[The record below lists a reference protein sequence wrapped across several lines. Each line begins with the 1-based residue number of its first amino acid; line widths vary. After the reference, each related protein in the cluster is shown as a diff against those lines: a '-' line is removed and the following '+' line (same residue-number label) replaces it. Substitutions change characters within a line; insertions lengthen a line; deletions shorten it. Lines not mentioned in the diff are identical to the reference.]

1 MARTLVPHAYDE
13 AGSVTSV
20 ADGVPDYEDLYRT
33 HHDRISR
40 LCRFLLSDPDEAD
53 DVTQEVF
60 LKLFR
65 QHQQKDR
72 AMAWGPWLTTV
83 TVNACRDRR
92 RSAWWKWGRVW
103 SDELNEADMPSG
115 APTPEQVALSRECQR
130 RVWDCFRQL
139 SARQREVFVLRHL
152 EGYSTE
158 ETAAVLGTRPGSVK
172 RHLFRA
178 VQHMRTALR
187 GLT

>member
-1 MARTLVPHAYDE
+1 MAKA
-13 AGSVTSV
+13 
-20 ADGVPDYEDLYRT
+20 GVPQAYSEVTRSAAAADSTAAYEDLYRT
-33 HHDRISR
+33 HRARILR
-40 LCRFLLSDPDEAD
+40 LCRLLLSDPEEAD
-53 DVTQEVF
+53 DVTQEVL

-65 QHQQKDR
+65 QLQQTDR
-72 AMAWGPWLTTV
+72 AMAWSPWLTTV

-92 RSAWWKWGRVW
+92 RSAWWKWGREL
-103 SDELNEADMPSG
+103 SDELDEGDLPGSG
-115 APTPEQVALSRECQR
+115 PTPEQEAWSRECR
-130 RVWDCFRQL
+130 RHIWECFRQL
-139 SARQREVFVLRHL
+139 SARQREVFVLRHM

-158 ETAAVLGTRPGSVK
+158 ETATLLGTRPGSVK

>member
-1 MARTLVPHAYDE
+1 MAKA
-13 AGSVTSV
+13 
-20 ADGVPDYEDLYRT
+20 GVPQAYSEVNSSSAAADPTAAYEDLYRT
-33 HHDRISR
+33 HRARILR
-40 LCRFLLSDPDEAD
+40 LCRLLLSDPEEAD
-53 DVTQEVF
+53 DVTQEVL

-65 QHQQKDR
+65 QLQQTDR

-83 TVNACRDRR
+83 AVNACRDRR
-92 RSAWWKWGRVW
+92 RSAWWKWGREL
-103 SDELNEADMPSG
+103 SDELDEGDLPGNG
-115 APTPEQVALSRECQR
+115 PTPEQEAWSRECR
-130 RVWDCFRQL
+130 RRIWECFRQL
-139 SARQREVFVLRHL
+139 SARQREVFVLRHM

-158 ETAAVLGTRPGSVK
+158 ETATLLGTRPGSVK